1 MAVSGKAAASRSFRV
16 LGAMAAMRSSTSC
29 RALLLPGRLMSPAY
43 QTLSPALNRV
53 TSLPT
58 ATTSPTASQP
68 KTRGVASTLAL
79 GARTLVST
87 GLMEVALTRTSRSRG
102 PGVGSGSSVS
112 MKQWG

>member
-1 MAVSGKAAASRSFRV
+1 
-16 LGAMAAMRSSTSC
+16 MRSSTSC

-58 ATTSPTASQP
+58 ATTSPTASHP
-68 KTRGVASTLAL
+68 STRGFASTLAL

-87 GLMEVALTRTSRSRG
+87 GLMEVALTLTSRSRG
-102 PGVGSGSSVS
+102 PGVGVGRLAS